1 MTFALVVFR
10 SVCAAILLL
19 LSTGAA
25 PGPTKVINSDSELR
39 LADEIAKEVESL
51 RGWKF
56 TRPVEKGIYTEAEL
70 RAFIEKRLVE
80 EYPEAELSQNEIF
93 LRRIGALPESTPLR
107 QTLIDVLMSQI
118 GGFYDPPTKTFYMI
132 KRPDVAYGRLM
143 DRILLAHEL
152 THALDDQHVSL
163 DSLMDARERTQDGE
177 FVVGALVEGS
187 ATEVMTRFV
196 TRAQFS
202 GELKPE
208 DLQDLME
215 SEEKRSRVF
224 FESPRYFQSLLANYT
239 CGMYFLLKGQLG
251 AIVSGPAS
259 GVNAGENFLIAVK
272 DLPQSSEQ
280 ILHPEKYWDAAK
292 RDEPV
297 RVDLESARRLW
308 TGFEIVHENTA
319 GELLA
324 AILTTPAN
332 QKLDPMAA
340 GMPTYW
346 TNTAAQGWG
355 GDRFYLLH
363 GQEASASVWVTLWDT
378 AKDREEFE
386 SAYRT
391 IAKPL
396 TAVPIGTRGIAFLHG
411 FTKDQ
416 EAAMAKKIA
425 GGELRF
431 TQAGKAWDPKA
442 SS

>member
-1 MTFALVVFR
+1 MNFALAAFVLIL
-10 SVCAAILLL
+10 CA
-19 LSTGAA
+19 GAA
-25 PGPTKVINSDSELR
+25 PGPSKVVTRDSELR

-56 TRPVEKGIYTEAEL
+56 TGPVEKGIYTESEL

-80 EYPEAELSQNEIF
+80 EYPEAELSQNEMF

-118 GGFYDPPTKTFYMI
+118 GGFYDPPTRTFYMI
-132 KRPDVAYGRLM
+132 ERPDAEYGRLM

-163 DSLMDARERTQDGE
+163 DSLMEARERTQDGE

-196 TRAQFS
+196 TQAQFS

-251 AIVSGPAS
+251 ALVSGPAS

-272 DLPQSSEQ
+272 DLPRSSEQ

-297 RVDLESARRLW
+297 RVDAESARRLW
-308 TGFEIVHENTA
+308 TGFDIIHENTA

-332 QKLDPMAA
+332 QKLDPMSAA
-340 GMPTYW
+340 APTYW
-346 TNTAAQGWG
+346 TNTAAEGWG
-355 GDRFYLLH
+355 GDRFYLIQDPQKK
-363 GQEASASVWVTLWDT
+363 GAAPASVWITLWDS

-396 TAVPIGTRGIAFLHG
+396 TPVPIGKRGIAFLHG
-411 FTKDQ
+411 FSKDQ
-416 EAAMAKKIA
+416 ESAMAKKIA
-425 GGELRF
+425 EGGLRF
-431 TQAGKAWDPKA
+431 TRGGKAWDPKA